1 MDAQTA
7 ASFVI
12 ADRRKLG
19 IADRRNSGPESA
31 ALAYGKTIEDS
42 DLVQVFTTLLAK
54 VYFL

>member
-1 MDAQTA
+1 VWYMDAQTA
-7 ASFVI
+7 ASFV
-12 ADRRKLG
+12 